1 MKNNNKVNDVVIQ
14 PGKKL
19 YRYNLGK
26 DIPSDWSSEYINPE
40 YINPEYIYPNLGRK
54 NQIGAFFFFNNITA
68 AKNTLFQAIKNFKD
82 KGVIYKKGII
92 TSCST
97 KSPIRLL
104 DLSKF
109 DDCAKI
115 IYFLCEQGI
124 NILSDNFISH
134 QRKCSF
140 IELKKD
146 FELLSDNNPTIRLAG
161 INKINDF
168 FYYRPHIL
176 CQTLTDFDNGK
187 YFKAMLEEKGY
198 EGYIFKENP
207 DSNTFCLFS
216 SDKLTQPRHTKIE
229 V

>member
-14 PGKKL
+14 PGEKL
-19 YRYNLGK
+19 YRYNIGI
-26 DIPSDWSSEYINPE
+26 DIPSDWSSEYV
-40 YINPEYIYPNLGRK
+40 NPEYIYPNLGRK
-54 NQIGAFFFFNNITA
+54 NQIGAFFFYNNITA

-92 TSCST
+92 TSCSN

-124 NILSDNFISH
+124 DILSDNFISQ

-140 IELKKD
+140 IKLKKY
-146 FELLSDNNPTIRLAG
+146 FELLSDNNPRISLKAINM
-161 INKINDF
+161 INKF
-168 FYYRPHIL
+168 FNSWPHLL

-187 YFKAMLEEKGY
+187 YFKTMLEEKGY

-216 SDKLTQPRHTKIE
+216 PDKLTPPIHTIVE